1 MGVKLG
7 KRSLLR
13 KASGSKRGLI
23 HSLLVKMLIA
33 FFIPV
38 ILIIILGSICYN
50 YASDTIIKD
59 YKENSAN
66 TVKAISMYMDLSMDM
81 VLSKTQELSNDS
93 DVVSYLTKG
102 QLMEKSKYSLLY
114 RNIMSDLVAMKSN
127 NPNILDLHIIAEGT
141 TAKSEANSS
150 NSNVSGTSKTI
161 YETYQIKP
169 LSTKGELSVN
179 IYQDLMNSEEGT
191 AWSNAKNPNQ
201 WYGYH
206 RFLDEQLETNNLDY
220 ALTLVRRLSKGKGFI
235 IADMKLTT
243 LYEILDNM
251 KLGTGAIVGVV
262 TNDGREIYAS
272 NQDEKTTNIFSSLSY
287 SQEVNT
293 GTKTDGY
300 EEIEYQNNSYLFV
313 YSQVGD
319 SGVMICS
326 LIPKST
332 VLARVADIKNA
343 TVLVVIIACVV
354 ALIIGLG
361 MSFGISKDISSKKKL
376 LSEVAMGDMTVIFKS
391 KRKDELGLLSK
402 SLNEMTGKVRKLIG
416 GIFHVSND
424 VAGISELVMINSNN
438 MLEATQ
444 NIFYSIDGI
453 RQGTSK
459 QAEDAQNCTYQMNV
473 LSDKIEEVTMHAK
486 GTEIIAS
493 DTKDVVSEGIIL
505 VDDLSDKTNHITD
518 MTHTI
523 VDDIV
528 KLKQQSASIYNIIDV
543 INEISEQTNLLSLN
557 ASIEAARAGK
567 EGRGFMVVAG
577 EIGKLADQSI
587 HAASNIRDIIK
598 KIEEQTNN
606 TVKSAQKTEKMVES
620 QKLALEETVH
630 VFHSINQKVIKLTD
644 QIDLIA
650 IGVDNMAG
658 SKNDTLSAIGS
669 IAAIS
674 EETAATT
681 EQISETGLVQI
692 NFAHEL
698 TDITQ
703 KLNETVIVLKAN
715 LDSFSI

>member
-1 MGVKLG
+1 MGVRLG
-7 KRSLLR
+7 KRGIL
-13 KASGSKRGLI
+13 KEASRSKKGLI

-33 FFIPV
+33 FFVPV

-50 YASDTIIKD
+50 YASETIIKD

-81 VLSKTQELSNDS
+81 ILSKTQELSNDS
-93 DVVSYLTKG
+93 NVVSYLTKG

-127 NPNILDLHIIAEGT
+127 NSNLLDLHIIAEGT
-141 TAKSEANSS
+141 TAKSEENSS

-161 YETYQIKP
+161 YDTYQIKP
-169 LSTKGELSVN
+169 LSTKGELPGN
-179 IYQDLMNSEEGT
+179 IYQDLMNSEDGA
-191 AWSNAKNPNQ
+191 AWNNAKNPNQ

-220 ALTLVRRLSKGKGFI
+220 ALTLVRRLSKGNGFI
-235 IADMKLTT
+235 VADMKLTT
-243 LYEILDNM
+243 LYEVLDNM

-272 NQDEKTTNIFSSLSY
+272 NHEEKTTNIFSSISY
-287 SQEVNT
+287 SQEITT

-300 EEIEYQNNSYLFV
+300 EEIEYKQESYLFV
-313 YSQVGD
+313 YSRIED
-319 SGVMICS
+319 TGVIICS

-332 VLARVADIKNA
+332 VLARVAHIKNA

-354 ALIIGLG
+354 AVIIGLG
-361 MSFGISKDISSKKKL
+361 MSIGISKDISSKKKL
-376 LSEVAMGDMTVIFKS
+376 LVEVARGDMTVIFKS

-402 SLNEMTGKVRKLIG
+402 SLNEMTEMVRKLIRG
-416 GIFHVSND
+416 VFHVSDD

-438 MLEATQ
+438 MLKATRD
-444 NIFYSIDGI
+444 IFDSIDGI
-453 RQGTSK
+453 KQGTSN

-473 LSDKIEEVTMHAK
+473 LSDKIEEVTMHTK
-486 GTEIIAS
+486 GTEKIAIE
-493 DTKDVVSEGIIL
+493 TKGVVSEGIVI
-505 VDDLSDKTNHITD
+505 VDNLSEKTNHITN

-528 KLKQQSASIYNIIDV
+528 KLKKQSASIYNIIDV
-543 INEISEQTNLLSLN
+543 INGISEQTNLLSLN

-567 EGRGFMVVAG
+567 EGRGFTVVAD
-577 EIGKLADQSI
+577 EIRKLANQSI
-587 HAASNIRDIIK
+587 DAASDIRDIIRR
-598 KIEEQTNN
+598 IEEQTNN
-606 TVKSAQKTEKMVES
+606 TVISAQKTEKMVES
-620 QKLALEETVH
+620 QKKALEETVH
-630 VFHSINQKVIKLTD
+630 VFHSINEKVIFLTE
-644 QIDLIA
+644 QIDLITM
-650 IGVDNMAG
+650 GVDNMTE
-658 SKNDTLSAIGS
+658 SKNDTLSAIGN

-681 EQISETGLVQI
+681 EQISETGQVQI

-698 TDITQ
+698 TEITQ
-703 KLNETVIVLKAN
+703 KLNDTVSVLQDN
-715 LDSFSI
+715 LDSFNI

>member
-7 KRSLLR
+7 KRNLSR
-13 KASGSKRGLI
+13 EGGRSKRGLV

-66 TVKAISMYMDLSMDM
+66 TVKAISMYMELSMDM

-93 DVVSYLTKG
+93 NVVSYLTKG
-102 QLMEKSKYSLLY
+102 QLVEKSKYSLLY

-127 NPNILDLHIIAEGT
+127 NPNLLDLHIIAEGT

-150 NSNVSGTSKTI
+150 NSKVSGTSKTI
-161 YETYQIKP
+161 YDTYQIKP
-169 LSTKGELSVN
+169 LSTRGELPAN
-179 IYQDLMNSEEGT
+179 IYQELMNSEEGT

-206 RFLDEQLETNNLDY
+206 SFLDEQLETNNLAY

-235 IADMKLTT
+235 VADMKLTT
-243 LYEILDNM
+243 LNEILDNM

-272 NQDEKTTNIFSSLSY
+272 NYEEKTANIFGSIPY
-287 SQEVNT
+287 WQEVCK

-300 EEIEYQNNSYLFV
+300 EEMEYQNSSYLLV
-313 YSQVGD
+313 YSRVGD
-319 SGVMICS
+319 TGVIICS

-332 VLARVADIKNA
+332 VLARVSHIKNA
-343 TVLVVIIACVV
+343 TVLVVIIACIV
-354 ALIIGLG
+354 ALIIGIG
-361 MSFGISKDISSKKKL
+361 MSFGISKDISSKKRL
-376 LSEVAMGDMTVIFKS
+376 LSEVAMGDMTVTFKS

-402 SLNEMTGKVRKLIG
+402 SLNEMTGKVRKLIR
-416 GIFHVSND
+416 GIFHVGND
-424 VAGISELVMINSNN
+424 VADISELVMINSNN

-444 NIFYSIDGI
+444 NIFHSIDGI
-453 RQGTSK
+453 KQGTAQ
-459 QAEDAQNCTYQMNV
+459 QAEDAQNCTYQMHV
-473 LSDKIEEVTMHAK
+473 LSDKIEEVTTHAK
-486 GTEIIAS
+486 GTEKIAS
-493 DTKDVVSEGIIL
+493 ETKDVVSEGIII
-505 VDDLSDKTNHITD
+505 VDALSDKTNHITN
-518 MTHTI
+518 MTHII
-523 VDDIV
+523 VDDIIR
-528 KLKQQSASIYNIIDV
+528 LKEQSEGIYNIVDV

-567 EGRGFMVVAG
+567 EGRGFTVVAG
-577 EIGKLADQSI
+577 EIRKLANQSI
-587 HAASNIRDIIK
+587 NAASDIRDIIR

-606 TVKSAQKTEKMVES
+606 TVISAQRTEKMVES
-620 QKLALEETVH
+620 QKKALEETVQ
-630 VFHSINQKVIKLTD
+630 VFHSINQKVISLTD
-644 QIDLIA
+644 QIDLIT
-650 IGVDNMAG
+650 IGVDNMAE

-681 EQISETGLVQI
+681 EQISETGQVQI
-692 NFAHEL
+692 NFAYEL

-703 KLNETVIVLKAN
+703 KLNDTVIDLKED
-715 LDSFSI
+715 LDSFNI